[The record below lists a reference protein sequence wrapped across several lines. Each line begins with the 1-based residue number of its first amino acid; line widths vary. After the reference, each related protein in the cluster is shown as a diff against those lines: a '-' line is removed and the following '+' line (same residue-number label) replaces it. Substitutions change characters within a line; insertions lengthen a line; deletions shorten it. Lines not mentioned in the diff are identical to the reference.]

1 MKPTQMAKKQ
11 RLEDSAIRL
20 FLEKGIVET
29 SVNDIV
35 KAANLAKGTFYVYYK
50 DKAALTYDIIVK
62 KNLVLMDQ
70 LIKKAKTIHEQSR
83 VPWIHIFHELLMRS
97 FQQDASVLKLI
108 HYAFISEDKK
118 PFPTAL
124 LRDEISCFDEFIA
137 SFQRK
142 DEMIE
147 DTRKRFCILVETTVI
162 VCYNAVFHQHPDS
175 IDHIMELYHQMMC
188 DCFQNPK
195 EEAL

>member
-1 MKPTQMAKKQ
+1 MKPAQIAKKQ

-20 FLEKGIVET
+20 FLEKGIAET

-35 KAANLAKGTFYVYYK
+35 KDANLAKGTFYVYYK

-70 LIKKAKTIHEQSR
+70 LIKKAKMVHEQNE
-83 VPWIHIFHELLMRS
+83 VPWIYIFHELLMRS
-97 FQQDASVLKLI
+97 FQQDASVLKLL
-108 HYAFISEDKK
+108 HYAFICEDKK
-118 PFPTAL
+118 PLLSAL

-142 DEMIE
+142 DEAVE
-147 DTRKRFCILVETTVI
+147 DTRKRFFILVETTVI

-175 IDHIMELYHQMMC
+175 MDHIMDLYHQMIC
-188 DCFQNPK
+188 DCFRNPT